1 MEEVRG
7 DGGQGEGGQRVN
19 SVLHVHSQKVAHTL
33 RDAITV
39 SGHHHLAT
47 DSSLNGCTP
56 IHVNQVQRIE

>member
-7 DGGQGEGGQRVN
+7 DGGLGEGGQRVN
-19 SVLHVHSQKVAHTL
+19 SALHSQKVAHTL
-33 RDAITV
+33 RDAITA
-39 SGHHHLAT
+39 SGHHLAT